1 MIAKI
6 FFGSGKIPIRELSKN
21 INLPIKKARTRRAK
35 INNFF

>member
-21 INLPIKKARTRRAK
+21 INLAIKKARRMAGED
-35 INNFF
+35 